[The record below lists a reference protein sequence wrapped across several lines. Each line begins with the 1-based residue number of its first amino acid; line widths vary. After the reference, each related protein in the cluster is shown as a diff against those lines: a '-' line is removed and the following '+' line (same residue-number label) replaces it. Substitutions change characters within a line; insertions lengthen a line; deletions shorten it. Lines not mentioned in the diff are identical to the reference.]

1 MFIKTKY
8 IYLQGDHKTNIKN
21 LFYDPKKY
29 NKYKYISLHEINA
42 VFFLN
47 FMVFQEP
54 CSLSVSMRRPGV

>member
-29 NKYKYISLHEINA
+29 NKYKYVDIRYL
-42 VFFLN
+42 
-47 FMVFQEP
+47 FMK
-54 CSLSVSMRRPGV
+54 